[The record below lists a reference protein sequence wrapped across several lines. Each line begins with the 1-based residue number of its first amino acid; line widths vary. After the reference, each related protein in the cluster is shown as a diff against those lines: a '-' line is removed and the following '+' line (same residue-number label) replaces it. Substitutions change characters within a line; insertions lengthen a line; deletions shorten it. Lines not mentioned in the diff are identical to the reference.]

1 MFDVTTVT
9 TQGQLKEVQ
18 TTDLLAAFNRLTG
31 KSTKKFASRAK
42 GEVQTFKAIEAA
54 RKDGKLGKAKAKAKG
69 KATPGRNRA
78 LSFRLAP
85 AKVDEQQVPRA
96 GSTREKAFSL
106 IRSAGD
112 CGALFSKVMETTGWS
127 RKDAYEGIRL
137 INLHNGF
144 GLWSD
149 QVGEDD
155 YRIRIVDHRQFTSLA
170 AKADKEQ
177 E

>member
-9 TQGQLKEVQ
+9 TQGQLKEVP

-42 GEVQTFKAIEAA
+42 GEVQTFKAIQTA
-54 RKDGKLGKAKAKAKG
+54 REEGRLGKAKGKSKG
-69 KATPGRNRA
+69 TPGRARA

-85 AKVDEQQVPRA
+85 AKVEEQQVPRA
-96 GSTREKAFSL
+96 NSTREKAFAV
-106 IRSAGD
+106 IRAAGD
-112 CGALFSKVMETTGWS
+112 RGALFSKVMETTGWS